1 MTKRSMKPV
10 DEMTTELKAHRDQS
24 GYTRKVYKA
33 EADSHRAELLQG
45 DISNRIVALQESDQR
60 GQVDFADISMVKRRA
75 YEYLTACE
83 QAAVFPS
90 VMGLAV
96 HGYGISRQGLNQ
108 YLQRNPNTEAALF
121 ISKVKDLMAD
131 ILTNA
136 ALYRNADP
144 VSAIFQLKNHFE
156 HTDRLQVEPAQPVS
170 PLGPLADPEE
180 LRKRILGSVV
190 VDDFDD

>member
-1 MTKRSMKPV
+1 MKPV
-10 DEMTTELKAHRDQS
+10 DEMAEALAGHRDQS

-33 EADSHRAELLQG
+33 EADDHKADLLQA

-60 GQVDFADISMVKRRA
+60 EQIDFSDIGMVKRRA

-96 HGYGISRQGLNQ
+96 HGYGISRQALNQ
-108 YLQRNPNTEAALF
+108 YLQRNPNSEAALF
-121 ISKVKDLMAD
+121 ISKVKDTMAD

-156 HTDRLQVEPAQPVS
+156 HSDKLQVEPVQMQS
-170 PLGPLADPEE
+170 PLGSEISAAELAERYQDLVE
-180 LRKRILGSVV
+180 
-190 VDDFDD
+190 D

>member
-33 EADSHRAELLQG
+33 EADDHKAELLQG
-45 DISNRIVALQESDQR
+45 DIANRIAALQESDQR
-60 GQVDFADISMVKRRA
+60 GQIDFTNVPMVKRRA

-96 HGYGISRQGLNQ
+96 HGFGVSRQALNQ
-108 YLQRNPNTEAALF
+108 YLQKNPNTEAALF
-121 ISKVKDLMAD
+121 ISMVKDTMAD

-156 HTDRLQVEPAQPVS
+156 HADKLQLEPVQPTT
-170 PLGPLADPEE
+170 PLGELQDPAE
-180 LRKRILGSVV
+180 LERRIMASVV
-190 VDDFDD
+190 VDDYDD